1 MPSSSLY
8 TVAILAT
15 IATLDGYYAFVANTA
30 PRPIKTTSLYSKNPS
45 IGIFYGTSTGS
56 TQEAADLISSEF
68 GDVASE
74 PIEIDEVQGSGKY
87 TYHNYPYLIH
97 MVFAIF

>member
-1 MPSSSLY
+1 MMPSSSLY

-30 PRPIKTTSLYSKNPS
+30 RRPIKTTSLFAYPS
-45 IGIFYGTSTGS
+45 IGIFFGTSTGS
-56 TQEAADLISSEF
+56 TQEAADLISAEF

-87 TYHNYPYLIH
+87 TYYNYPYLIH